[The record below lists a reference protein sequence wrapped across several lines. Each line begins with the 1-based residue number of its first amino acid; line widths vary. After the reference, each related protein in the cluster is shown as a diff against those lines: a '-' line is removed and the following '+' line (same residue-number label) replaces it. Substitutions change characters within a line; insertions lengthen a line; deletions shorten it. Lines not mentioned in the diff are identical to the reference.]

1 MELKTNLDDILKSLN
16 DIYGFKLKEIEDLI
30 HPLPILFAYDMNRK
44 LIEFKN
50 EVEQALYTVSLHKA
64 YEDVDANDN
73 SW

>member
-16 DIYGFKLKEIEDLI
+16 DIRVFKLREIEDLI
-30 HPLPILFAYDMNRK
+30 QPLPILFAYDMNK
-44 LIEFKN
+44 KFIEFKK
-50 EVEQALYTVSLHKA
+50 EVDQALYTVKLHKA